1 MTLPRVEMEGFVMQ
15 AVRTATNAQSSGDCG
30 RIMIVLLTDGRAN
43 VSLGKSNEDPDAIA
57 EGAPKPTQELLKTE
71 VLDMAKRCGSG
82 GFNLLVIDTENK
94 VRLLTHSHN
103 MRCPDACSLEEML
116 RSAPKHCQDLLKT
129 ESLDMAKRCKSNRF
143 NLLDLNT
150 ENLMCPLMPV

>member
-1 MTLPRVEMEGFVMQ
+1 MQSKGNLQGGLGVLHRFILDTLTFPRVEMKGFVMQ

-43 VSLGKSNEDPDAIA
+43 VSLGKSNEDPDAMA

-103 MRCPDACSLEEML
+103 TTRPDM
-116 RSAPKHCQDLLKT
+116 HVHY
-129 ESLDMAKRCKSNRF
+129 KR
-143 NLLDLNT
+143 
-150 ENLMCPLMPV
+150 